1 MNVDRMLQEFNAA
14 GVDYLL
20 IGGMNFLLR
29 HLPELTFDV
38 DFWVEDSR
46 DNLVK
51 VNAGLQALGA
61 SWGPTEELWK
71 PVPETSVWLDSQTVF
86 CLTTEFGALDIF
98 RDVRGLEGRYAE
110 CKQSAVQART
120 ASGVSYFGLSDQH
133 MLESQLAL
141 EEKDRKQN
149 RIAVLRR
156 ALGHK

>member
-38 DFWVEDSR
+38 DFWVEDSVG
-46 DNLVK
+46 NLVK
-51 VNAGLQALGA
+51 VNSALRALGA

-71 PVPETSVWLDSQTVF
+71 AVPETSEWLKRQTVF

-98 RDVRGLEGRYAE
+98 REVRGLEGRYPE
-110 CKQSAVQART
+110 CKLSAVQART
-120 ASGVSYFGLSDQH
+120 ASGVSYVGLSDQH